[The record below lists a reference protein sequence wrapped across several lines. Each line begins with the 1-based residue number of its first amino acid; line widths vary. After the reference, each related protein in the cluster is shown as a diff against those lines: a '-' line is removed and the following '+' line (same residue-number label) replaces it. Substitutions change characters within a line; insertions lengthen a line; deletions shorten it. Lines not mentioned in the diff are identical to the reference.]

1 MKRNFKPNRMTEK
14 RYAAAIER
22 IMKGLER
29 EMAHAES
36 PFQMLSVL
44 RGLARSP
51 TFEKACED
59 AARSMA
65 THAFSDGHRTWR
77 EAARA
82 GSKGRRIY
90 RLLNGEF
97 EANDIY
103 WDIVSRNS
111 RLIQSMTNE
120 AAERVSNIVS
130 EGQSAG
136 IRSEDMIDDIL
147 RQWPTMTRTH
157 AKLIARTESSKSAS
171 ALTRSRA
178 QSAGLNWYIWET
190 SEDSRVRSSHRHM
203 DGVLVNWNDP
213 PSPEALIDMKDYG
226 KYHAGEF
233 PNCRCYA
240 APLIEYDDV
249 SWPHKVYRNG
259 RIRYMR
265 LSEFKKIEGG

>member
-1 MKRNFKPNRMTEK
+1 MQKV
-14 RYAAAIER
+14 A
-22 IMKGLER
+22 
-29 EMAHAES
+29 
-36 PFQMLSVL
+36 FQNAFQFSVV
-44 RGLARSP
+44 LARSP
-51 TFEKACED
+51 TFLKKH
-59 AARSMA
+59 ARTRHDPWQHTLFLMD
-65 THAFSDGHRTWR
+65 TERR

-82 GSKGRRIY
+82 GSKGRMIY
-90 RLLNGEF
+90 RLLHKEL

-120 AAERVSNIVS
+120 AAERVSNIVA
-130 EGQSAG
+130 EGQAVG
-136 IRSEDMIDDIL
+136 VRSEDMIDDIL
-147 RQWPTMTRTH
+147 RQWPTMTRAH
-157 AKLIARTESSKSAS
+157 AKLIARTESSKAAS
-171 ALTRSRA
+171 ALTRSRGAKRGA
-178 QSAGLNWYIWET
+178 QLVYLGNIGRFPCSFF
-190 SEDSRVRSSHRHM
+190 HRHM

-249 SWPHKVYRNG
+249 SWPHKVYRSG

-265 LSEFKKIEGG
+265 LSEFKNMKGDK

>member
-1 MKRNFKPNRMTEK
+1 
-14 RYAAAIER
+14 
-22 IMKGLER
+22 
-29 EMAHAES
+29 MAHAES

-82 GSKGRRIY
+82 GSKGRMIY
-90 RLLNGEF
+90 RLLHKEL

-120 AAERVSNIVS
+120 AAERVSNIVA
-130 EGQSAG
+130 EGQAVG
-136 IRSEDMIDDIL
+136 VRSEDMIDDIL
-147 RQWPTMTRTH
+147 RQWPTMTRAH
-157 AKLIARTESSKSAS
+157 AKLIARTESSKAAS

-213 PSPEALIDMKDYG
+213 PSP
-226 KYHAGEF
+226 
-233 PNCRCYA
+233 
-240 APLIEYDDV
+240 
-249 SWPHKVYRNG
+249 
-259 RIRYMR
+259 
-265 LSEFKKIEGG
+265 GGSD

>member
-1 MKRNFKPNRMTEK
+1 M
-14 RYAAAIER
+14 
-22 IMKGLER
+22 
-29 EMAHAES
+29 
-36 PFQMLSVL
+36 
-44 RGLARSP
+44 
-51 TFEKACED
+51 D
-59 AARSMA
+59 AWWQSGGVQNQIDCRR
-65 THAFSDGHRTWR
+65 HDLSDGYCIPGPWSQPRTIPNYSTSSAQLR
-77 EAARA
+77 TES
-82 GSKGRRIY
+82 GSSYIE
-90 RLLNGEF
+90 L

-120 AAERVSNIVS
+120 AAERVSNIVA
-130 EGQSAG
+130 EGQAAG
-136 IRSEDMIDDIL
+136 MRSEDMADDIL
-147 RQWPTMTRTH
+147 RQWPTMTRAH
-157 AKLIARTESSKSAS
+157 AKLIARTESSKAAS